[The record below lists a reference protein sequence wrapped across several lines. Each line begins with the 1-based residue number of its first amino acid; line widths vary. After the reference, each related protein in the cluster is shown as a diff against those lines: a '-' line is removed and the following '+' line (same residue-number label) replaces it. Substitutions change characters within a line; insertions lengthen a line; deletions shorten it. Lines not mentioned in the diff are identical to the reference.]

1 MGDTTASPD
10 NNYCPACDRVL
21 QFADRAIRF
30 KKEHGIVVE
39 RATQQYFRLIS
50 ERVKPGPELNGVK
63 ALTTVLARVHHLRGL
78 GREKESRDRLFSALE
93 RGVPVIGGFEA
104 QTGIAPRSF
113 IERLDTC
120 IRQYRKI
127 HSTNLDLNSE
137 MKLENYAMEI
147 DAGGI
152 SLPTLLVRLADLSLD
167 LEEAVSGLPNR
178 ERLSDSDRQLLATKL
193 KTVWFPFADTI
204 GWVDASYKIRRNGV
218 LWDENSVQ
226 ALKGKEEWLRGV
238 FGEYF
243 FAGAMLKVLAEDMVG
258 LLSRNEALSAH
269 SAILQGAIVQDARVK
284 SPAAIVIKED
294 KFEREGRT
302 GEPIMDMVAVRVI
315 FDCDDDTAQFL
326 GREISEHMRG
336 LRNFRHRQMQ
346 DYFKKPKK
354 TGYRAVHVTGHFR
367 PRGELV
373 PVEFQ
378 FTNRSRFLDS
388 LFGESSRLVYKSGAG
403 SEAGQL
409 MGAFKSLFSPIISAA
424 SDIRGA
430 MENPIPVSMR
440 ENRQDMAAYTVLIDN
455 DAMTV
460 RMKSGSL
467 AADVAFRAL
476 NKPRMVD
483 VHDLTDSGRKISFF
497 KPCPSRVRL
506 VPRQGKTLNS
516 GLIGRILSDSNIS
529 LQTKQIVRDIRAG
542 E

>member
-1 MGDTTASPD
+1 MGDTITAPS

-21 QFADRAIRF
+21 QIADRAIRF
-30 KKEHGIVVE
+30 KEEHGIMVE
-39 RATQQYFRLIS
+39 KATQQYFRLIS

-78 GREKESRDRLFSALE
+78 GREQRSRDRLFSGLE
-93 RGVPVIGGFEA
+93 RGLPVTPGFEA
-104 QTGIAPRSF
+104 QTGISPRDF
-113 IERLDTC
+113 IERLDTYM
-120 IRQYRKI
+120 RQYKKI

-218 LWDENSVQ
+218 LWDDNSVQ
-226 ALKGKEEWLRGV
+226 ALKDKEEWLSGV
-238 FGEYF
+238 FKEYS
-243 FAGAMLKVLAEDMVG
+243 FAATMLKTLAEDIVG

-269 SAILQGAIVQDARVK
+269 SAILQGAIVQEARVK

-294 KFEREGRT
+294 KFGKEKRT

-354 TGYRAVHVTGHFR
+354 TGYRAVHVTGYFK
-367 PRGELV
+367 PRGEHV

-388 LFGESSRLVYKSGAG
+388 LFGGSSRLVYKSGAG

-409 MGAFKSLFSPIISAA
+409 MGAFNRLFSPIISAA

-440 ENRQDMAAYTVLIDN
+440 ENRQDMAAYTVLIDD

-460 RMKSGSL
+460 RMKRGSL

-483 VHDLTDSGRKISFF
+483 VHDLTDSGRRISFF
-497 KPCPSRVRL
+497 EQCPSRVRL
-506 VPRQGKTLNS
+506 VPRQA
-516 GLIGRILSDSNIS
+516 RILNPRLVSRILDDPSIS
-529 LQTKQIVRDIRAG
+529 LTTKQIVRDLSPK
-542 E
+542 